1 VTHPVAAL
9 LAGRAAAGTRADGHR
24 LALVVEGGGMRGV
37 VSAAMTGALEEL
49 GLAGAFDLVAGTS
62 AGALNG
68 AALLAGVAKAC
79 AAEYADGFAGREF
92 INPARL
98 LLGRPAVNVE
108 FTLDYSSA
116 ALDGDRHARAIASDV
131 ELHCV
136 ATDVAT
142 AMPRA
147 LAGMSTLDEMR
158 SALLAT
164 SRLPWVGG
172 RPVEF
177 RGRRWLDGGLT
188 EPVPV
193 PTALALGATHVLVL
207 LTRALGVVPAGPAR
221 ARGPD
226 RGAPAACAQPGPG
239 DRVPHAGREGPADAA
254 VAGRGRRVRAA
265 VRHGRRAG
273 PGRAGAVAPGA
284 GPRRAP
290 RGRRPGT
297 PAHPGTVVAALV
309 SPPVHRAHTLGG
321 DARDQ

>member
-1 VTHPVAAL
+1 VTHPVAEL
-9 LAGRAAAGTRADGHR
+9 LAARTAAGTRADGNR

-49 GLAGAFDLVAGTS
+49 GLTGSFDLVAGTS

-116 ALDGDRHARAIASDV
+116 ALDGDRHARALASEV

-142 AMPRA
+142 AAPAA
-147 LAGMSTLDEMR
+147 LTGMSTLDELR

-207 LTRALGVVPAGPAR
+207 LTRAVGVVPPPPGGFADRIVARRLRALNPDLVTAYRTRDAKVQRMLRSLAGAGESGPPYVMVVA
-221 ARGPD
+221 PD
-226 RGAPAACAQPGPG
+226 RDAPEPSRLER
-239 DRVPHAGREGPADAA
+239 DRDVLRSAADAA
-254 VAGRGRRVRAA
+254 HRR
-265 VRHGRRAG
+265 
-273 PGRAGAVAPGA
+273 
-284 GPRRAP
+284 
-290 RGRRPGT
+290 T
-297 PAHPGTVVAALV
+297 LDLL
-309 SPPVHRAHTLGG
+309 SP
-321 DARDQ
+321 Q

>member
-9 LAGRAAAGTRADGHR
+9 LAARTAADTRADGHR

-37 VSAAMTGALEEL
+37 VSAAMTGALEDL
-49 GLAGAFDLVAGTS
+49 GLAGRFDLLVGTS

-68 AALLAGVAKAC
+68 AALLAGVANGC

-98 LLGRPAVNVE
+98 LLGRPAVDVE

-116 ALDGDRHARAIASDV
+116 ALDADRHARAVASDV

-142 AMPRA
+142 AAPA
-147 LAGMSTLDEMR
+147 DLTGMSTLDELR
-158 SALLAT
+158 AALLAT

-177 RGRRWLDGGLT
+177 RGRRYLDGGLT

-193 PTALALGATHVLVL
+193 PTALAAGATHVLVL
-207 LTRALGVVPAGPAR
+207 LTRALGVVPTAPGGFADRIVERRLRALNPDLVTAYRTRDAKVQTMLRSLVEKGESGPPYVMVVAPDRDAPEPGRLERDKAVLREAAAR
-221 ARGPD
+221 A
-226 RGAPAACAQPGPG
+226 
-239 DRVPHAGREGPADAA
+239 
-254 VAGRGRRVRAA
+254 
-265 VRHGRRAG
+265 
-273 PGRAGAVAPGA
+273 
-284 GPRRAP
+284 
-290 RGRRPGT
+290 
-297 PAHPGTVVAALV
+297 
-309 SPPVHRAHTLGG
+309 HRSTL
-321 DARDQ
+321 ARMSTD

>member
-62 AGALNG
+62 AGALNA
-68 AALLAGVAKAC
+68 AALLAGVAAGC
-79 AAEYADGFAGREF
+79 AHEYADGFAGREF

-142 AMPRA
+142 ATPRA
-147 LAGMSTLDEMR
+147 LAGMSTLDELR

-207 LTRALGVVPAGPAR
+207 LTRALGVVPP
-221 ARGPD
+221 
-226 RGAPAACAQPGPG
+226 
-239 DRVPHAGREGPADAA
+239 
-254 VAGRGRRVRAA
+254 
-265 VRHGRRAG
+265 
-273 PGRAGAVAPGA
+273 
-284 GPRRAP
+284 AP
-290 RGRRPGT
+290 RGLADRIV
-297 PAHPGTVVAALV
+297 AHRLRALNPDLVTAYRTRDATVQRMLGSLAEAGESGPPYVLVVAPDRDAPEPSRLERNRDV
-309 SPPVHRAHTLGG
+309 LREAAARAHRRTLELLSP
-321 DARDQ
+321 R

>member
-1 VTHPVAAL
+1 MTHPVAAL
-9 LAGRAAAGTRADGHR
+9 LSTRAAAGTRADGHR

-49 GLAGAFDLVAGTS
+49 GLTGSFDLVAGTS

-68 AALLAGVAKAC
+68 AALLAGVANAC
-79 AAEYADGFAGREF
+79 AAEYADGFASREF

-142 AMPRA
+142 AAPRA
-147 LAGMSTLDEMR
+147 LAGMSTLDELR

-207 LTRALGVVPAGPAR
+207 LTRALGVVPPAPTGFADRIVARRLRALNPDLVTAYRTRDAKVQRMLRSLTEAGES
-221 ARGPD
+221 GPPYVMVVAPDPDAPEPSRLERD
-226 RGAPAACAQPGPG
+226 RDVLREAA
-239 DRVPHAGREGPADAA
+239 
-254 VAGRGRRVRAA
+254 
-265 VRHGRRAG
+265 
-273 PGRAGAVAPGA
+273 AGAHRRTLELLS
-284 GPRRAP
+284 PR
-290 RGRRPGT
+290 
-297 PAHPGTVVAALV
+297 
-309 SPPVHRAHTLGG
+309 
-321 DARDQ
+321 